1 MSFLGRVMADTT
13 VTFTPATYPITHNWP
28 TTGHGGDVSV
38 TPESALTIPA
48 AYACTVCISEDIA
61 KVPLQIF
68 EFVNHG
74 ESGKRLARHHPL
86 YERLHDQPNDIQTAI
101 EFREMMTAFALNRG
115 IAIAE
120 KRKDPGGQPDQLW
133 PLHPELVRRD
143 TTASGRLRYIYS
155 DPTRNGADRNLLP
168 EEVFVLR
175 GRFGRGVL
183 DFARETMRLQLLMTG
198 YAEDAYTKGPR
209 MAGAVQT
216 DKMLDGEVRD
226 ALREALDEY
235 AVGGPRSG
243 RPMILEDGMTWQS
256 VGFSMQDAE
265 FLGTMQ
271 HNVADICRF
280 YRVPQH
286 KVQEL
291 LRSTNNNISQQ
302 SVDYVV
308 DSLVAW
314 AVRWEQAIRRDLI
327 LNPARFFAEHNLEGL
342 LRGDFTTRMQGY
354 QIAVL
359 TGWMTPEEVRIK
371 ENMNPEPDQGELLR
385 PLNMTTQQ
393 GAPQNTPMRQAALL
407 GGQPEAA
414 QLGDGGQPNAT
425 VLSYLQVLVRDG
437 AARVVR
443 KEVAT
448 LTALSKRTT
457 GEEWRAGVRDFY
469 REHAEFVE
477 RILRVPAATAQR
489 YCESRASKVLER
501 GVEAIDDPETV
512 TIADLTETAL
522 DKSTLLNGTPL
533 PVTATARPLNVTL
546 TSPIIEGPAPDLLL
560 SGLARRDADNREAMR
575 EVMAENRDAFTAVV
589 AVMRETRADMAELFR
604 RVDERPIVVNLP
616 PARRRLVDRDAA
628 GQISGSHE
636 VDD

>member
-68 EFVNHG
+68 EYVNHG
-74 ESGKRLARHHPL
+74 DSGKRLARNHPL
-86 YERLHDQPNDIQTAI
+86 YERLHDQPNDIQTAV

-120 KRKDPGGQPDQLW
+120 KRKDPKGQPDQLW

-143 TTASGRLRYIYS
+143 TTTSGRLRYIYS
-155 DPTRNGADRNLLP
+155 DPMRNGADRPLLP

-183 DFARETMRLQLLMTG
+183 DFARETMRLQMLMTG

-209 MAGAVQT
+209 TAGAVQT
-216 DKMLDGEVRD
+216 DKMLDDEVRG

-342 LRGDFTTRMQGY
+342 LRGDFKTRMEGY

-371 ENMNPEPDQGELLR
+371 ENMNPEPDNGELLR

-393 GAPQNTPMRQAALL
+393 GAPQNTVGPQRQ
-407 GGQPEAA
+407 AA

-425 VLSYLQVLVRDG
+425 AMSYLQVLVRDG

-443 KEVAT
+443 KEVAS
-448 LTALSKRTT
+448 LTALSKRTS

-477 RILRVPAATAQR
+477 RILRIPAATAQR

-512 TIADLTETAL
+512 TIADLTETACAVL
-522 DKSTLLNGTPL
+522 NERIATMAEDGNGTLDWALLPDETKVATLAPPVEIALPPL
-533 PVTATARPLNVTL
+533 ESHVQVHVDAPL
-546 TSPIIEGPAPDLLL
+546 IPAPIVSVEQPLVIVDAPDMRPIADA
-560 SGLARRDADNREAMR
+560 LASLREQLRPRD
-575 EVMAENRDAFTAVV
+575 
-589 AVMRETRADMAELFR
+589 R
-604 RVDERPIVVNLP
+604 RVIRDEQGRITGLE
-616 PARRRLVDRDAA
+616 
-628 GQISGSHE
+628 E
-636 VDD
+636 VDDGADAEAQ

>member
-13 VTFTPATYPITHNWP
+13 VTFTPATYPITHHWP
-28 TTGHGGDVSV
+28 TTGPGGDVNV

-48 AYACTVCISEDIA
+48 AYACTVCICEDIA

-68 EFVNHG
+68 EYVNHG
-74 ESGKRLARHHPL
+74 DSGKRLARNHPL

-115 IAIAE
+115 LAIAE
-120 KRKDPGGQPDQLW
+120 KRKDPQGQPDQLW
-133 PLHPELVRRD
+133 PLHPELVRRE
-143 TTASGRLRYIYS
+143 TSESGRLRYIYS
-155 DPTRNGADRNLLP
+155 DPMRSGADRTLLP
-168 EEVFVLR
+168 DEVFVLR

-209 MAGAVQT
+209 MAGAVST
-216 DKMLDGEVRD
+216 DKMLDDEVRG

-235 AVGGPRSG
+235 AVGGPRQG

-327 LNPARFFAEHNLEGL
+327 LNPSRFFAEHNLEGL
-342 LRGDFTTRMQGY
+342 LRGDFKTPMEGY

-371 ENMNPEPDQGELLR
+371 ENMNPEPDNSELLR

-393 GAPQNTPMRQAALL
+393 GAPQNTTGPQPQRQAAL
-407 GGQPEAA
+407 GES
-414 QLGDGGQPNAT
+414 GQPNAT
-425 VLSYLQVLVRDG
+425 VLNYLRILVRDG

-448 LTALSKRTT
+448 LTALSKKAS

-477 RILRVPAATAQR
+477 RILRIPAATAQR
-489 YCESRASKVLER
+489 YCESRSTRILER
-501 GVEAIDDPETV
+501 GPSAIDDPETV

-522 DKSTLLNGTPL
+522 DKSALLQAGTEPQAL
-533 PVTATARPLNVTL
+533 LAATT
-546 TSPIIEGPAPDLLL
+546 TSADRELLL
-560 SGLARRDADNREAMR
+560 AAMR
-575 EVMAENRDAFTAVV
+575 KPVYVDVAAPNDVELLAGLEQRDMDNQSAMHQAMQAACAAVATEMRTGMALLVEHL
-589 AVMRETRADMAELFR
+589 EKQP
-604 RVDERPIVVNLP
+604 PIVVSAP
-616 PARRRLVDRDAA
+616 PARRRVIDRDKD
-628 GQISGSHE
+628 GRIVGSHE
-636 VDD
+636 VIG